1 MRRLIRFPLLLFSF
15 LSTSL
20 TLGARDSMDNLL
32 FSPWELLMS
41 RERLAML
48 ERLRVT
54 AAEESEADL

>member
-1 MRRLIRFPLLLFSF
+1 
-15 LSTSL
+15 
-20 TLGARDSMDNLL
+20 MDNLL